1 LCRLIREFDPHTPIL
16 VYSALGSERDKQDA
30 LRAGAQ
36 TYVIKSGDFS
46 EFKRAVAQLTSVV
59 GKWHSEGRLLE
70 IAAIRE
76 ELAVRKIEI
85 AEQKKRA
92 KMKRVRAIEKLIRL
106 KAERAFLAAGGT
118 RGGFARQWPS
128 VFREEVRSRRDSL
141 LCEDDD
147 LLDDD
152 DHAFLC

>member
-1 LCRLIREFDPHTPIL
+1 MI
-16 VYSALGSERDKQDA
+16 YSAAGSERDKQEA

-59 GKWHSEGRLLE
+59 GKWRYEGRLLE

-76 ELAVRKIEI
+76 ELAVQKIEI
-85 AEQKKRA
+85 AEQKKKA
-92 KMKRVRAIEKLIRL
+92 KMKRVRAEEKLIRL

-118 RGGFARQWPS
+118 RGEFARQWPS
-128 VFREEVRSRRDSL
+128 VFREEVRSRRDNW
-141 LCEDDD
+141 
-147 LLDDD
+147 
-152 DHAFLC
+152 